1 MGAGRPAV
9 TEPATSAGNK
19 RPPRRRAGRP
29 RAPVIAARLAHEVR
43 VSAPAVAEA
52 IGRLVRAGYVRVGRG
67 RRLRLTARGRE
78 VATAL
83 IRRRQRWLTHL
94 LGLDVVA
101 AQEEAHRL
109 EHAVSPQVEHRLAQL
124 LVRAR

>member
-1 MGAGRPAV
+1 
-9 TEPATSAGNK
+9 
-19 RPPRRRAGRP
+19 
-29 RAPVIAARLAHEVR
+29 VIAARLAHEVR

-78 VATAL
+78 VATTL
-83 IRRRQRWLTHL
+83 IRRRWLLERWLTHL